1 MAATPEEFLGQQ
13 SFLSRL
19 EPPSPSLFLGLP
31 PTPRGVEDGDSSFD
45 DMALPYISRLL
56 EEDMEDHFFYLYPNH
71 PALLRAQLPFA
82 QILVDV
88 ADSASGSTSALSPS
102 SSTSTFDATAST
114 TPSATSPYDAEIQIS
129 RPPYTQV
136 LGLASGSPD
145 TQSSAL
151 LSGDEEAQNPSSDFV
166 TGNYLL
172 PGDQDMLN
180 MAFLKGMEE
189 AKKFLPPNSSLPA
202 MKVDQV
208 VGGALAGAG
217 LKKKRDTLEPDMGR
231 ASKLMMPEQEE
242 DGARELFDEMMFQE
256 HEICMK
262 GVQQLRIAVDSE
274 PGKNRRKKGRPR
286 RDSSDSEMVDLHTL
300 LLNCAQALST
310 DNRQTAG
317 ELLKRIKQHSTPKG
331 DAAQRLAHYFAEALD
346 ARLAGRG
353 SELYQSLMARRTSVA
368 DFLKA
373 NQLYMAACC
382 CKKVAFIFANKTIC
396 NAVVGKSRLHI
407 VDYGLSQG
415 LQWPGLLRML
425 AAREGGPPE
434 VKITGIDLPQPGFH
448 GAYHIEETGRRLSNF
463 ARVFGVPFKFHGIA
477 AKRETVQPE
486 DLNIDRDEVLVVIS
500 LCHFRLL
507 MDENLG
513 FDTPSPRDQVLNNIR
528 KMLPDVFIHGIMNG
542 SYGATYFLT
551 RFREALFNYSAQF
564 DLLDATV
571 PRDNEGR
578 LLLERDIFGRSAL
591 NVIACE
597 GADRVERPET
607 YKQWQLRNHRAGLT
621 QLPLNPDV
629 VRLVLDKVKDNYHK
643 DFVVDDD
650 QRWLLH
656 RKSFAI
662 TIAIAI
668 TMAATPVFPVFPDLP
683 LMSHDDS
690 NCFAVQDHLTLPYIA
705 QILMEEEDDVDEDN
719 PALLKAQR
727 PFAQIL
733 SSSMHASTLM
743 ADQGGALAIDVHSP
757 SSPIFKFK
765 GVDEVRSLLLLPDG
779 DYSTH
784 MFSTAFLRGMEEANK
799 FLPTN
804 CELTTTGGH
813 DQPKE
818 KSGRGRKDRHGDV
831 EVDVSRTSRLV
842 EAGAGE
848 VFDQTL
854 IAMGNETGNS
864 NKKGR
869 KSKARV
875 VDLHTLL
882 IHCAKAVMDDRRSA
896 GELLKEIKQHASPTG
911 DATQRLA
918 YWFAEGL
925 EARLTGTGRQVYGL
939 LTAECTSTVRHMQAY
954 QLFMSTCCFRK
965 VAFLFANKA
974 IFNAAVGRSRLHIV
988 DYGLHCGFQW
998 PELLRWLASR
1008 DGGPPEVRITH
1019 IELPL
1024 PGVYPEK
1031 HMEQIGNQLT
1041 DIAQELGVPFK
1052 YRAIMAQWQTICIE
1066 DLDMEPDEAL
1076 AVNDQFNFR
1085 TLMDESV
1092 VIASPNPRD
1101 VVLGNIS
1108 KMKPDVFV
1116 QSTVNGSYGTFF
1128 LSRFREA
1135 LFYHSALFD
1144 MLDATMP
1151 RESKLRLALE
1161 RDVFGWMV
1169 LNAVAYEGEDRV
1181 ERGETYKHWQI
1192 RNQRA
1197 GLRQLPLNRETVK
1210 MARDMVMGDYHKDF
1224 AIDEDHQWLLQGWK
1238 GRILYAHS
1246 TWVAEGASSH
1256 C

>member
-656 RKSFAI
+656 R
-662 TIAIAI
+662 
-668 TMAATPVFPVFPDLP
+668 
-683 LMSHDDS
+683 
-690 NCFAVQDHLTLPYIA
+690 
-705 QILMEEEDDVDEDN
+705 
-719 PALLKAQR
+719 
-727 PFAQIL
+727 
-733 SSSMHASTLM
+733 
-743 ADQGGALAIDVHSP
+743 
-757 SSPIFKFK
+757 
-765 GVDEVRSLLLLPDG
+765 
-779 DYSTH
+779 
-784 MFSTAFLRGMEEANK
+784 
-799 FLPTN
+799 
-804 CELTTTGGH
+804 
-813 DQPKE
+813 
-818 KSGRGRKDRHGDV
+818 
-831 EVDVSRTSRLV
+831 
-842 EAGAGE
+842 
-848 VFDQTL
+848 
-854 IAMGNETGNS
+854 
-864 NKKGR
+864 
-869 KSKARV
+869 
-875 VDLHTLL
+875 
-882 IHCAKAVMDDRRSA
+882 
-896 GELLKEIKQHASPTG
+896 
-911 DATQRLA
+911 
-918 YWFAEGL
+918 
-925 EARLTGTGRQVYGL
+925 
-939 LTAECTSTVRHMQAY
+939 
-954 QLFMSTCCFRK
+954 
-965 VAFLFANKA
+965 
-974 IFNAAVGRSRLHIV
+974 
-988 DYGLHCGFQW
+988 
-998 PELLRWLASR
+998 
-1008 DGGPPEVRITH
+1008 
-1019 IELPL
+1019 
-1024 PGVYPEK
+1024 
-1031 HMEQIGNQLT
+1031 
-1041 DIAQELGVPFK
+1041 
-1052 YRAIMAQWQTICIE
+1052 
-1066 DLDMEPDEAL
+1066 
-1076 AVNDQFNFR
+1076 
-1085 TLMDESV
+1085 
-1092 VIASPNPRD
+1092 
-1101 VVLGNIS
+1101 
-1108 KMKPDVFV
+1108 
-1116 QSTVNGSYGTFF
+1116 
-1128 LSRFREA
+1128 
-1135 LFYHSALFD
+1135 
-1144 MLDATMP
+1144 
-1151 RESKLRLALE
+1151 
-1161 RDVFGWMV
+1161 
-1169 LNAVAYEGEDRV
+1169 
-1181 ERGETYKHWQI
+1181 
-1192 RNQRA
+1192 
-1197 GLRQLPLNRETVK
+1197 
-1210 MARDMVMGDYHKDF
+1210 
-1224 AIDEDHQWLLQGWK
+1224 WK
-1238 GRILYAHS
+1238 GRVLYALS
-1246 TWVAEGASSH
+1246 TWVADNAT
-1256 C
+1256 

>member
-13 SFLSRL
+13 GFLARL

-31 PTPRGVEDGDSSFD
+31 PTPRGEEDGDSSFD

-114 TPSATSPYDAEIQIS
+114 TPSATSPYDAAIQIS
-129 RPPYTQV
+129 RPPYAQV

-151 LSGDEEAQNPSSDFV
+151 LSCDEEAQNPSSDFV
-166 TGNYLL
+166 IGNYLL

-180 MAFLKGMEE
+180 LAFLKGMEE
-189 AKKFLPPNSSLPA
+189 ASKFLPPNSSLPA

-217 LKKKRDTLEPDMGR
+217 LKKKRDTLDPDMGR

-256 HEICMK
+256 NEICMK
-262 GVQQLRIAVDSE
+262 G
-274 PGKNRRKKGRPR
+274 
-286 RDSSDSEMVDLHTL
+286 
-300 LLNCAQALST
+300 ALST
-310 DNRQTAG
+310 DNRRTAS
-317 ELLKRIKQHSTPKG
+317 ELLKRIRQHSTPKG

-528 KMLPDVFIHGIMNG
+528 KMRPDVFIHGIMNG

-607 YKQWQLRNHRAGLT
+607 YKQWQLRNHRAGLR

-643 DFVVDDD
+643 DFVVDED

-656 RKSFAI
+656 R
-662 TIAIAI
+662 
-668 TMAATPVFPVFPDLP
+668 
-683 LMSHDDS
+683 
-690 NCFAVQDHLTLPYIA
+690 
-705 QILMEEEDDVDEDN
+705 
-719 PALLKAQR
+719 
-727 PFAQIL
+727 
-733 SSSMHASTLM
+733 
-743 ADQGGALAIDVHSP
+743 
-757 SSPIFKFK
+757 
-765 GVDEVRSLLLLPDG
+765 
-779 DYSTH
+779 
-784 MFSTAFLRGMEEANK
+784 
-799 FLPTN
+799 
-804 CELTTTGGH
+804 
-813 DQPKE
+813 
-818 KSGRGRKDRHGDV
+818 
-831 EVDVSRTSRLV
+831 
-842 EAGAGE
+842 
-848 VFDQTL
+848 
-854 IAMGNETGNS
+854 
-864 NKKGR
+864 
-869 KSKARV
+869 
-875 VDLHTLL
+875 
-882 IHCAKAVMDDRRSA
+882 
-896 GELLKEIKQHASPTG
+896 
-911 DATQRLA
+911 
-918 YWFAEGL
+918 
-925 EARLTGTGRQVYGL
+925 
-939 LTAECTSTVRHMQAY
+939 
-954 QLFMSTCCFRK
+954 
-965 VAFLFANKA
+965 
-974 IFNAAVGRSRLHIV
+974 
-988 DYGLHCGFQW
+988 
-998 PELLRWLASR
+998 
-1008 DGGPPEVRITH
+1008 
-1019 IELPL
+1019 
-1024 PGVYPEK
+1024 
-1031 HMEQIGNQLT
+1031 
-1041 DIAQELGVPFK
+1041 
-1052 YRAIMAQWQTICIE
+1052 
-1066 DLDMEPDEAL
+1066 
-1076 AVNDQFNFR
+1076 
-1085 TLMDESV
+1085 
-1092 VIASPNPRD
+1092 
-1101 VVLGNIS
+1101 
-1108 KMKPDVFV
+1108 
-1116 QSTVNGSYGTFF
+1116 
-1128 LSRFREA
+1128 
-1135 LFYHSALFD
+1135 
-1144 MLDATMP
+1144 
-1151 RESKLRLALE
+1151 
-1161 RDVFGWMV
+1161 
-1169 LNAVAYEGEDRV
+1169 
-1181 ERGETYKHWQI
+1181 
-1192 RNQRA
+1192 
-1197 GLRQLPLNRETVK
+1197 
-1210 MARDMVMGDYHKDF
+1210 
-1224 AIDEDHQWLLQGWK
+1224 WK
-1238 GRILYAHS
+1238 GRVLYALS
-1246 TWVAEGASSH
+1246 TWVADNAT
-1256 C
+1256 